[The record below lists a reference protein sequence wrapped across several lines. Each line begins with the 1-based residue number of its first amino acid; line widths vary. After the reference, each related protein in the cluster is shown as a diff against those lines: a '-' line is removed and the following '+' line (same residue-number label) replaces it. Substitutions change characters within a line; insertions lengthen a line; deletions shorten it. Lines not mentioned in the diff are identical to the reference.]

1 MFQHGNSSMKSYSNR
16 TKKIRYFLDT
26 LVETS
31 EKLEYF
37 TIGLRSVCTF
47 QKVYLTVT
55 KILGHIE
62 RKVINGS

>member
-1 MFQHGNSSMKSYSNR
+1 MFQLGNSSMKFYSNR

-31 EKLEYF
+31 EKLEYL

-47 QKVYLTVT
+47 
-55 KILGHIE
+55 H
-62 RKVINGS
+62 KVIRSHTEEGNKWLLGG